1 MLGTGAK
8 CRDEQFV
15 RRSLAQN
22 GWSGKAAAP
31 RMAPPPELSPTK
43 KAQATRS
50 LECLPDLADQN
61 GLRI

>member
-1 MLGTGAK
+1 MMLGTGAK
-8 CRDEQFV
+8 CRDEQLV

-43 KAQATRS
+43 GSSDAVAGVPS
-50 LECLPDLADQN
+50 
-61 GLRI
+61 